1 MNKEKNISVSP
12 LFGVPNGK
20 LGFIIKDGSVTIKK
34 LAAEVLNL
42 IYNSGGGSG
51 GGIVQLID
59 LSDRM
64 TGDNTTV
71 TDMEVKTSL
80 FLYNVYDRV
89 SGIARVVEPETEDRY
104 LLFKVCCYDGE
115 ENRILYIAYTTEDD
129 FSSGATWHYYKTI
142 DAEDALYPWAMS
154 VFGDAVVDV
163 ENNLLKTGSI
173 WYTLERY
180 AGQDVITY
188 EYASPVITGFSYP
201 KANANGDTVYP
212 TVNFRQSITRKVT
225 NSAGETEETIIL
237 TGVFDRTGT
246 SYSDLSLVDSQ
257 AVFNFTGNNPYM
269 SGGVDTVGA
278 VNVGPSD
285 VALEKVVRNV
295 DVVMTL
301 NGERSEQKSAEVRQY
316 PATIEAAKES
326 LIDAN
331 GGQKLVKFTK
341 TSGVTVEV
349 SDVESTVDWIHID
362 NVNVR
367 DNEVSIQ
374 YTVAAN
380 SDTSS
385 RNGVINVNTDIAGLT
400 TYLTIRQSGQQAMIS
415 VNKNTVDFG
424 AQYVNGT
431 YNDNIVVTGTNLTG
445 NITVNKIDGSAFTV
459 GAVSISPAQATGGY
473 TLPVTFKPV
482 SAGAVE
488 GHITL
493 YSNNA
498 NTVTVTL
505 RGTGQSAAPE
515 GITGYYGGGSALPT
529 ELGTKTFPV
538 TNGMT
543 FYMDGND
550 ADYNSNGGTQFLWI
564 ALPTSLGATVKGYG
578 VIGAMFPVHE
588 EYKLGDYTIYYRQ
601 TATPTGVTNFII
613 QF

>member
-1 MNKEKNISVSP
+1 MNKEKNVGVSP
-12 LFGVPNGK
+12 LLGIPNAR

-42 IYNSGGGSG
+42 IYSSGGGSG

-115 ENRILYIAYTTEDD
+115 ENKILYVAYTTEDD
-129 FSSGATWHYYKTI
+129 FSTNATWHYYKTI
-142 DAEDALYPWAMS
+142 DVEDALYPWAMS

-163 ENNLLKTGSI
+163 ENNLLTVGSI
-173 WYTLERY
+173 QYTLERY
-180 AGQDVITY
+180 AGQDIITY
-188 EYASPVITGFSYP
+188 EYSSPVVTNFTYP
-201 KANANGDTVYP
+201 KVNANGEIVYP
-212 TVNFRQSITRKVT
+212 TINFRQNITRRVT
-225 NSAGETEETIIL
+225 NGAGETEETIIL
-237 TGVFDRTGT
+237 TGVFDKTGT

-257 AVFNFTGNNPYM
+257 AVFNFTGNNPFI

-295 DVVMTL
+295 NVVMTL
-301 NGERSEQKSAEVRQY
+301 NGKSSEQKAAEVRQY

-331 GGQKLVKFTK
+331 GGQNLVKFTK

-362 NVNVR
+362 NVNIR
-367 DNEVSIQ
+367 DNEVSVQ
-374 YTVAAN
+374 YTVAVN
-380 SDTSS
+380 SVTSS
-385 RNGVINVNTDIAGLT
+385 RDGLINVNTDITGLAT
-400 TYLTIRQSGQQAMIS
+400 HLSIRQSGQQTMIS
-415 VNKNTVDFG
+415 VDKSTVDFG
-424 AQYVNGT
+424 VQYINGT
-431 YNDNIVVTGTNLTG
+431 YNDNVIVTGTNLTG
-445 NITVNKIDGSAFTV
+445 NITVNKTGSSAFTV

-482 SAGAVE
+482 TAGAV
-488 GHITL
+488 GGQIML
-493 YSNNA
+493 SSNNA
-498 NTVTVTL
+498 STVTVTL
-505 RGTGQSAAPE
+505 RGTGQNAAPE
-515 GITGYYGGGSALPT
+515 SITGYYGKGSTLPT
-529 ELGTKTFPV
+529 ELGSNTFPV
-538 TNGMT
+538 TSGMT
-543 FYMDGND
+543 HHDDGG
-550 ADYNSNGGTQFLWI
+550 AQVIWI
-564 ALPTSLGATVKGYG
+564 ALPTSLNANVVGKGINGIAFIVYDDYR
-578 VIGAMFPVHE
+578 I
-588 EYKLGDYTIYYRQ
+588 GDYTVYYRQ
-601 TATPTGVTNFII
+601 VVMPTGQTDFEIT
-613 QF
+613 F